1 MDESHYAELRDFE
14 DRHWW
19 FIGRRAIAGKLI
31 DRLPLRRDASIL
43 EIGCGSGGNLPMLSH
58 YGTLYAAEHHA
69 ASRRIARA
77 RGVAVAV
84 ADCLLPDN
92 FPFDGRFDLI
102 AMFDVLEHI
111 EDDHGALCTCR
122 EHLDGCLVLTVPT
135 FPFLWS
141 EHDRRLHHKRRYTKR
156 SLHELLSAAGFT
168 VRYMS
173 HINMLLFPAI
183 AAARTWKTFT
193 RSTQTD
199 LAMPAAWMNAFLAR
213 LFSAERYAM
222 GRVSLPFG
230 VSLIAVA
237 GRGPEPEPRHA
248 GSLRQH

>member
-19 FIGRRAIAGKLI
+19 FIGRRAI
-31 DRLPLRRDASIL
+31 
-43 EIGCGSGGNLPMLSH
+43 
-58 YGTLYAAEHHA
+58 
-69 ASRRIARA
+69 
-77 RGVAVAV
+77 V

-111 EDDHGALCTCR
+111 EDDRGALCTCR

-156 SLHELLSAAGFT
+156 SLHELL
-168 VRYMS
+168 
-173 HINMLLFPAI
+173 LLFPAI